1 MADKSWKDI
10 AELVGI
16 AAIVA
21 SLIFVGLQMRQ
32 SHEIALSEAHQ
43 QRAAMTSEAFLA
55 LSENDRALAALLVA
69 VPSYAIE
76 VPDGIEP
83 EEYIAFQYWL
93 LGMMV
98 TTENAHFQYQAG
110 FLSEESWLRSRN
122 GLKHQLRINA
132 LALPGFQVAK
142 QHMSQS
148 FLEEVERIE
157 AEVAAE

>member
-1 MADKSWKDI
+1 MAAKDWKDI

-55 LSENDRALAALLVA
+55 LSENDRALAALVVA
-69 VPSYAIE
+69 VPSYTSEI
-76 VPDGIEP
+76 PDGIQP
-83 EEYIAFQYWL
+83 QEYIAFQYWFL
-93 LGMMV
+93 KV
-98 TTENAHFQYQAG
+98 SATTENAYFQYQAG
-110 FLSEESWLRSRN
+110 FLSEDSWLRSRN
-122 GLKHQLRINA
+122 ALKHQLRVNA
-132 LALPGFQVAK
+132 LAIPGFQVAK
-142 QHMSQS
+142 RHMSQS
-148 FLEEVERIE
+148 FFEEVERIE